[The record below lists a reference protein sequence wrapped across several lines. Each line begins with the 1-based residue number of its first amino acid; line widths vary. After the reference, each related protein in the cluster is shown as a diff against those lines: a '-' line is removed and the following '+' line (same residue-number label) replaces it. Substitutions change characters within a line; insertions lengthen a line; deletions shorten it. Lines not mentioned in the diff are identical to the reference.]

1 MPAHN
6 EQVYTPTTSW
16 QPEGPHVDIPA
27 NQGFLI
33 NSHINEDRLVEV
45 IGDRLNPP
53 VPAGR
58 PLLTTNKIIFVLQT
72 LPLFYLSVLNIY
84 YIHLFAQDLSYR
96 ESARVP
102 LQRSHKMKA
111 QRKVSL
117 WNAFLHLKKKMHG

>member
-58 PLLTTNKIIFVLQT
+58 PLLTTNKIIFVVRGRPGICILDQENFQNLENAEDAHLDGRGYNT
-72 LPLFYLSVLNIY
+72 RYSLFISVSQQCILNDVRFEI
-84 YIHLFAQDLSYR
+84 
-96 ESARVP
+96 
-102 LQRSHKMKA
+102 
-111 QRKVSL
+111 
-117 WNAFLHLKKKMHG
+117 